1 MRLELDLGDDDA
13 MDSLEAHLA
22 ERGLG
27 LDDVLVAVADVVPR
41 RKGDRLYAYGRGVGG
56 RPLVIVFQRRA
67 SAWRP
72 RTAWPMDE
80 VELHW
85 WRRHGGR

>member
-1 MRLELDLGDDDA
+1 VRLDLDLGDDDEI
-13 MDSLEAHLA
+13 DTLDAHLA

-27 LDDVLVAVADVVPR
+27 IEDILAASGEVVPR

-56 RPLVIVFQRRA
+56 RPIVIVMQRRG
-67 SAWRP
+67 SAWHP

-80 VELHW
+80 VELRW
-85 WRRHGGR
+85 WRRNGGR

>member
-1 MRLELDLGDDDA
+1 MRLDLDLGDDDDIDA
-13 MDSLEAHLA
+13 LDAHLA

-27 LDDVLVAVADVVPR
+27 INDLLAAVDEVVPR
-41 RKGDRLYAYGRGVGG
+41 RKGDRLYAYGRGLGG
-56 RPLVIVFQRRA
+56 KPIVAVMQRRG

-80 VELHW
+80 VEERW

>member
-1 MRLELDLGDDDA
+1 MRIELDLGDDD
-13 MDSLEAHLA
+13 DIEALDEHLA

-27 LDDVLVAVADVVPR
+27 IQDLLASAPVAVVR

-56 RPLVIVFQRRA
+56 RPIVSVLQARG

-72 RTAWPMDE
+72 RTAWPMND
-80 VELHW
+80 VEQRW